1 MGVGVG
7 VEVEVEIGVEV
18 GVAELCK
25 DVTTTESKDTEPELV
40 TVVLSST
47 ELLDR
52 DDAVVVNAR
61 STEEDEAE
69 VLFVSGVV
77 VEVSAVLVE
86 LEMSEEEL
94 VLVPSMLV
102 GLVTVVEWSE
112 VVVMLCSAVLW
123 FSVLGEVELEV
134 VLCASGVELV
144 EELFSPEDVVLELD
158 SPGGLEETLLLLL
171 LLLLLLGLCVS
182 DGVLVEIGS
191 AEDEITTTEDVE
203 LIAGVE
209 MLSTD
214 DGGVTVEDEDVIVD
228 ASGVGVDEGVD
239 DGVAD
244 TIDERLELDDDFG
257 LSIYS

>member
-1 MGVGVG
+1 M
-7 VEVEVEIGVEV
+7 
-18 GVAELCK
+18 
-25 DVTTTESKDTEPELV
+25 
-40 TVVLSST
+40 TVVPSST

-61 STEEDEAE
+61 STEEDGAE

-134 VLCASGVELV
+134 VLCASGVELI

-171 LLLLLLGLCVS
+171 LLLLLGLCVS

-191 AEDEITTTEDVE
+191 AEDEVTTTEDVE